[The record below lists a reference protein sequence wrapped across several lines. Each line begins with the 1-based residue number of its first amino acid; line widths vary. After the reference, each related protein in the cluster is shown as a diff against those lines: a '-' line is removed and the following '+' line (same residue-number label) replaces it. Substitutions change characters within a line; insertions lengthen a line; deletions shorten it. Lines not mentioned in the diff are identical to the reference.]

1 MLCFQG
7 HANKGV
13 GIGNRKQRNKNRSCL
28 WSSSRV
34 MWFFLVFFSHIR
46 CFIRKC
52 LGYNGVHE
60 TNKETSNRA
69 DP

>member
-1 MLCFQG
+1 MPIKELALEVG
-7 HANKGV
+7 NKGIKTDHAFGV
-13 GIGNRKQRNKNRSCL
+13 HLGLCG
-28 WSSSRV
+28 
-34 MWFFLVFFSHIR
+34 FFLVFFSHIR